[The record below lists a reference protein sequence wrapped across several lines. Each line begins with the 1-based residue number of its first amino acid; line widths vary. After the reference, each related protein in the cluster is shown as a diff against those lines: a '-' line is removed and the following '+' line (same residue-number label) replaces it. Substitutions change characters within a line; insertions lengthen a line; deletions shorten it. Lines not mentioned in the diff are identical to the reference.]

1 MRFSVTERGTY
12 ERCERKAILSS
23 KNGMHLTPL
32 QTPISFATGSMLHRA
47 HQLWITD
54 PSTALS
60 FHALTAANEA
70 IDKFKTNYRAVVGA
84 SPGDHE
90 LSTLYEATEFVTAM
104 CDNYAIKYG
113 TPLPSEYKFL
123 SAEQK
128 ISIVVEETRTG
139 ADCTGCD
146 GTGHVEWPAHWRNE
160 VVGGEW
166 VNAGSRT
173 CSWCDGSGDEVHTLE
188 GTLDALTQHIPTG
201 RVDPLERKSY
211 NQRPKENSLRYNDQF
226 MAYRWL
232 VSQLQLSPI
241 RPHVLYDGMW
251 RRNNPPRGRLF
262 DDLFLRIDLECNQ
275 DELDEFERHLPRQL
289 NEMAALYTHSDP
301 LSHARTHR
309 PWMGCG
315 DCAAFEKLCISI
327 TRNEDYASLINS
339 NYTQRT
345 DDVELETEVT
355 E

>member
-12 ERCERKAILSS
+12 ERCERKAVLSS

-47 HQLWITD
+47 HQLWITE
-54 PSTALS
+54 PATSLA

-70 IDKFKTNYRAVVGA
+70 ISQFKTNYKAVVGVTP
-84 SPGDHE
+84 SESE

-104 CDNYAIKYG
+104 CDNYAVKYG

-128 ISIVVEETRTG
+128 ISIQVDCGPCLRCTGFGVIRTG
-139 ADCTGCD
+139 FGTTDNCKACDATG
-146 GTGHVEWPAHWRNE
+146 RYF
-160 VVGGEW
+160 
-166 VNAGSRT
+166 
-173 CSWCDGSGDEVHTLE
+173 HTLE
-188 GTLDALTQHIPTG
+188 GKLDGLVQHVATG
-201 RVDPLERKSY
+201 RVDVLERKSY

-232 VSQLQLSPI
+232 VAQLHLSPI

-251 RRNNPPRGRLF
+251 RRNNPPRGRTF
-262 DDLFLRIDLECNQ
+262 DDLFLRVDLECNQ
-275 DELDEFERHLPRQL
+275 DELDEFECYLPRQL
-289 NEMAALYTHSDP
+289 NEMAALYSHPEP
-301 LSHARTHR
+301 LSHARPHR

-315 DCAAFEKLCISI
+315 DCKAFEKLCISI
-327 TRNEDYASLINS
+327 TRGEDYGSLINS
-339 NYTQRT
+339 SYTQRT
-345 DDVELETEVT
+345 DDLELEAEVV

>member
-12 ERCERKAILSS
+12 ERCERKAVLSS

-47 HQLWITD
+47 HQLWITQ
-54 PSTALS
+54 PSVALS
-60 FHALTAANEA
+60 FHALVAANEA
-70 IDKFKTNYRAVVGA
+70 INKFKANYKAVVGVTP
-84 SPGDHE
+84 SESE

-104 CDNYAIKYG
+104 CDNYAVKYG
-113 TPLPSEYKFL
+113 TPLPPEYRFL

-128 ISIVVEETRTG
+128 ISVSVE
-139 ADCTGCD
+139 DC
-146 GTGHVEWPAHWRNE
+146 E
-160 VVGGEW
+160 
-166 VNAGSRT
+166 
-173 CSWCDGSGDEVHTLE
+173 HTLE
-188 GTLDALTQHIPTG
+188 GKLDGLVQHVPTG
-201 RVDPLERKSY
+201 RVDVLERKSY

-232 VSQLQLSPI
+232 VSKLNLSPI

-262 DDLFLRIDLECNQ
+262 DDLFLRVDLECNQ
-275 DELDEFERHLPRQL
+275 DELDEFERYLPRQL
-289 NEMAALYTHSDP
+289 NEMAALYTHNDP
-301 LSHARTHR
+301 LSHARPHR
-309 PWMGCG
+309 PWMGCF
-315 DCAAFEKLCISI
+315 DCNFEKLCISI